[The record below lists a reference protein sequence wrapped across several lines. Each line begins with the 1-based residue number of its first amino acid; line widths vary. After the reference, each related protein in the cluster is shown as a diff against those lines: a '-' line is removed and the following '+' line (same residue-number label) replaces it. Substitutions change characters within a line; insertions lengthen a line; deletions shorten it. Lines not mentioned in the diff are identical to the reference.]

1 MTDFPTHAIDAPPF
15 FRAMALCAIGAI
27 WGSFLQA
34 VLDRRRIRQ
43 KQIPLDGGDQFAQRL
58 KKLNSLSPS
67 RSFCFACGSQL
78 AWYDNIP
85 IWSYCWLQGRCRL
98 CRVPFSNKSFRM
110 ELGLALGLGILGWSI
125 KISCLLGAL
134 TFLWVIVWTVFL
146 NAPSRRVAKSK

>member
-15 FRAMALCAIGAI
+15 FRALALCAIGAI

-146 NAPSRRVAKSK
+146 NAPSRCVVKSK

>member
-15 FRAMALCAIGAI
+15 FRALTLCAIGAI
-27 WGSFLQA
+27 LGSFLQA
-34 VLDRRRIRQ
+34 VLDRKRIRQ
-43 KQIPLDGGDQFAQRL
+43 KKFQLDGGDQVAQRL

-110 ELGLALGLGILGWSI
+110 ELGLGLGLGLLGWSI
-125 KISCLLGAL
+125 KISWLLGAL
-134 TFLWVIVWTVFL
+134 TFLLVICWTVFL
-146 NAPSRRVAKSK
+146 NAPNSCVEKSK

>member
-15 FRAMALCAIGAI
+15 FRALALCAIGAI

-146 NAPSRRVAKSK
+146 NARSRRVAKSK

>member
-15 FRAMALCAIGAI
+15 FRALTLCAIGAI
-27 WGSFLQA
+27 LGSFLQA
-34 VLDRRRIRQ
+34 VLDRKRIRQ
-43 KQIPLDGGDQFAQRL
+43 KKFQLDGGDQVAQRL

-110 ELGLALGLGILGWSI
+110 ELGVGLGLGLLGWSI
-125 KISCLLGAL
+125 KISWLLGAL
-134 TFLWVIVWTVFL
+134 TFLLVICWTVFL
-146 NAPSRRVAKSK
+146 NAPTSCVEKSK

>member
-15 FRAMALCAIGAI
+15 FRALTLCAIGAI
-27 WGSFLQA
+27 LGSFLQA
-34 VLDRRRIRQ
+34 VLDRKRIRLKKFQ
-43 KQIPLDGGDQFAQRL
+43 LDGGDQVAQRL

-98 CRVPFSNKSFRM
+98 CRVTFSNKSFRM
-110 ELGLALGLGILGWSI
+110 ELGLGLGLGLLGWSI
-125 KISCLLGAL
+125 KISWLLGAL
-134 TFLWVIVWTVFL
+134 TFLWVICWTVFL
-146 NAPSRRVAKSK
+146 NAPTSCAEKSK

>member
-1 MTDFPTHAIDAPPF
+1 VTDSPTHAIDAPPF
-15 FRAMALCAIGAI
+15 FRALTLCAIGAI
-27 WGSFLQA
+27 LGSFLQA

-43 KQIPLDGGDQFAQRL
+43 KQFQLDGGDQFAQRL

-110 ELGLALGLGILGWSI
+110 ELGLGLGLGLLGWSI
-125 KISCLLGAL
+125 EISWLLGAL
-134 TFLWVIVWTVFL
+134 TFLWVIGWTVFL
-146 NAPSRRVAKSK
+146 NAPLRCVEKSK

>member
-15 FRAMALCAIGAI
+15 FRALALCAIGAI

>member
-15 FRAMALCAIGAI
+15 FRALALCAIGAI

-43 KQIPLDGGDQFAQRL
+43 KQIPLDDGDQFAQRL

-110 ELGLALGLGILGWSI
+110 ELGLGLGLGILGWSI

>member
-15 FRAMALCAIGAI
+15 FRALTLCAIGAI
-27 WGSFLQA
+27 LGSFLQA
-34 VLDRRRIRQ
+34 VLDRKRIRQ
-43 KQIPLDGGDQFAQRL
+43 KKFQLDGGDQVAQRL

-98 CRVPFSNKSFRM
+98 CRVPFNNKSFHM
-110 ELGLALGLGILGWSI
+110 ELGLGLGFGLLGWSL
-125 KISCLLGAL
+125 KISWLLGGL
-134 TFLWVIVWTVFL
+134 TFLWIVGWTVFL
-146 NAPSRRVAKSK
+146 NAPSRCADKS

>member
-15 FRAMALCAIGAI
+15 FRALALCAIGAI

-98 CRVPFSNKSFRM
+98 CRILFNNKSFHM
-110 ELGLALGLGILGWSI
+110 ELGLGLGFGLLGWSL
-125 KISCLLGAL
+125 KISWLLGGL
-134 TFLWVIVWTVFL
+134 TFLWIVGWTVFL
-146 NAPSRRVAKSK
+146 NAPSRCADES

>member
-15 FRAMALCAIGAI
+15 FRALALCAIGAI

-98 CRVPFSNKSFRM
+98 CRVPFSNKSFHM
-110 ELGLALGLGILGWSI
+110 ELGLGLGLGLLGWSL
-125 KISCLLGAL
+125 KISWLLGGL
-134 TFLWVIVWTVFL
+134 ILLWVIGWTVFL
-146 NAPSRRVAKSK
+146 NASSRCAGKSK